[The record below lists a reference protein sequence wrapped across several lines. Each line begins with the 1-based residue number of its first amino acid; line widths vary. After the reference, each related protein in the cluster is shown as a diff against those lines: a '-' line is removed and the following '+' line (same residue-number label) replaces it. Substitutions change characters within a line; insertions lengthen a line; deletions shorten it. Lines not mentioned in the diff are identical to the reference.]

1 MEITAGKSL
10 TVTVSVAQVVSTV
23 VQVMGCRSG
32 SGEGSAGSGDHEQ
45 ATEPVTKRN
54 DACAV
59 ECMTNEGAGLLDD
72 PTHPPWPA
80 GPHPVRPK
88 TADTDMP
95 TPDEPDEPENEDPAR
110 SLIQSAW
117 STRMSAVRSMGQCRL
132 WGFGDCVT
140 TPERRDPELGACS
153 GHT

>member
-1 MEITAGKSL
+1 MTRH
-10 TVTVSVAQVVSTV
+10 T
-23 VQVMGCRSG
+23 RS
-32 SGEGSAGSGDHEQ
+32 
-45 ATEPVTKRN
+45 
-54 DACAV
+54 
-59 ECMTNEGAGLLDD
+59 
-72 PTHPPWPA
+72 PWPA

-95 TPDEPDEPENEDPAR
+95 TPDEPDEPENEDPADPAR

-132 WGFGDCVT
+132 WGFGGCVT